1 MSRYAAKVA
10 DEIDTAG
17 IVLHARVVET
27 LGGRQI
33 PAQVGGLLEY
43 SRFAGR
49 GVDGPF
55 RDSGLLGWGPSRVRF
70 LEIARNAVGRS
81 DCHEMPPWGGRLN
94 SAVDGP

>member
-1 MSRYAAKVA
+1 MSRYAAKMA

-70 LEIARNAVGRS
+70 LEIAPFLLVS
-81 DCHEMPPWGGRLN
+81 TPPDKTNDRLRRQDRL
-94 SAVDGP
+94 V